1 MRRNFIPQNKLKHF
15 NVLNSTKLISLPV
28 RLGGLGIPIYSETC
42 QREFENSQKI
52 TQTLRHNIV
61 NQESIYIQDQRAEHS
76 IDLEIKNSRRQHQ
89 ERVLTGLRSRM
100 TKEQLRGNDVA
111 QMKGGLILAN
121 IPAPQR

>member
-1 MRRNFIPQNKLKHF
+1 M
-15 NVLNSTKLISLPV
+15 
-28 RLGGLGIPIYSETC
+28 
-42 QREFENSQKI
+42 
-52 TQTLRHNIV
+52 

-111 QMKGGLILAN
+111 QMKGASSWLTSLPLKDEGYVLNKREFFDSLYMRYNWDLKRLPTNCACSQKFTMDH
-121 IPAPQR
+121 ALQCHKTT